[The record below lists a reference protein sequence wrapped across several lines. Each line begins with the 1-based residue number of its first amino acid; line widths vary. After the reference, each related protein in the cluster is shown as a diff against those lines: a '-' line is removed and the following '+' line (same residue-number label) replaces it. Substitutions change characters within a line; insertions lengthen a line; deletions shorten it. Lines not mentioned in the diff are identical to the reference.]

1 MPRREDD
8 RSEGDPYQTTPR
20 IVPRLANETAS
31 EYETRR
37 SISHLHQRV
46 DMLFGII
53 ARGNEARQTLAG
65 QVAELVGKLDL
76 IDSIDKRTSDEGE
89 GHGKRIRTLEN
100 AEHTKTGRNSVISLI
115 VGALGGF
122 VTRLLFPHQ

>member
-1 MPRREDD
+1 MPRRDDD
-8 RSEGDPYQTTPR
+8 RSESDPYQTTPR
-20 IVPRLANETAS
+20 IVQRLANETAS

-37 SISHLHQRV
+37 SISHLHHRIDQ
-46 DMLFGII
+46 LFIII

-65 QVAELVGKLDL
+65 QVSELAGKLDL

-100 AEHTKTGRNSVISLI
+100 AEHNKTGRNSIISLI
-115 VGALGGF
+115 VGALGGV
-122 VTRLLFPHQ
+122 VTRFFFPHP